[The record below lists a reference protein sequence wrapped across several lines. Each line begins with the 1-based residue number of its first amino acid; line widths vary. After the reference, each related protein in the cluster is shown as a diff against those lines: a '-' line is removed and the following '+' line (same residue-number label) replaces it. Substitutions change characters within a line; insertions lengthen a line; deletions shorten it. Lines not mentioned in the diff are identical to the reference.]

1 MPRAHLRPVPSRPAG
16 PVEPA
21 AAVRHVA
28 ATLPEISGRHAR
40 ALSLVALAGRTR
52 AAVATETG
60 ASRDELSASLA
71 AGRKALRRTLVQ
83 LRGSGWCERAE
94 RLVSDRMDGDLG
106 ERDAG
111 RLDVHLRN
119 CPRCVEHERKLVQAT
134 DALVAAFTGEGAV
147 LDYPHIA
154 GVKQD
159 SGIPGPPDPAPAR
172 SNDRTPA
179 ELRREAGGRPAT
191 VGLWRLLLVVA
202 VVLAL
207 LAIGLSLAA
216 ILGAQI

>member
-1 MPRAHLRPVPSRPAG
+1 MPRAHLRPLPSRPAG

-28 ATLPEISGRHAR
+28 ATLPEISGRQAR

-71 AGRKALRRTLVQ
+71 AGRRALRRTLVQ

-106 ERDAG
+106 ERDSR

-119 CPRCVEHERKLVQAT
+119 CPRCVEHERRLVQAT
-134 DALVAAFTGEGAV
+134 DALVNGTPVAPAAPLAKRSAQT
-147 LDYPHIA
+147 L
-154 GVKQD
+154 
-159 SGIPGPPDPAPAR
+159 PAPGEAQPAR
-172 SNDRTPA
+172 LPLPLA
-179 ELRREAGGRPAT
+179 WAA
-191 VGLWRLLLVVA
+191 VIVVA
-202 VVLAL
+202 LVLAL
-207 LAIGLSLAA
+207 AALALVLA
-216 ILGAQI
+216 GAL

>member
-119 CPRCVEHERKLVQAT
+119 CPRCVEHERRLVLAT
-134 DALVAAFTGEGAV
+134 DALVASA
-147 LDYPHIA
+147 
-154 GVKQD
+154 
-159 SGIPGPPDPAPAR
+159 SGTPFAPSLPVAEPASLPAPTASAEDVAPRPQAGDLLR
-172 SNDRTPA
+172 SLPLTA
-179 ELRREAGGRPAT
+179 LIAFS
-191 VGLWRLLLVVA
+191 VLLALAAFVVA
-202 VVLAL
+202 AVAL
-207 LAIGLSLAA
+207 GLQL
-216 ILGAQI
+216 